1 MKQTITRLF
10 DSREN
15 AENAVRDL
23 EKAGVHKGDIS
34 ILAPAAAEREER
46 TFSDHPI
53 VREHHTEAGR
63 GAGAGATIG
72 GVIGAAG
79 GLLAGLGMIVIPG
92 IGPLVAAG
100 WIVTTVSG
108 LVAGGVAGAVVG
120 GIVGALVEAGVP
132 EEDAHV
138 YAEGMRRGGS
148 LVIVQVDHHDAARVE
163 EILTRERGIEASERR
178 EEYRR
183 EGWTRFDENAPPL
196 AMRSDARAQGI
207 ADVNDVPVAAED
219 PVIRDREEA
228 TREELR
234 REDTVAREACA
245 DRADEAAER
254 RNPDLIDRLDQ

>member
-1 MKQTITRLF
+1 MRQTITRLF

-23 EKAGVHKGDIS
+23 EKAGVHKGEIS
-34 ILAPAAAEREER
+34 ILAPAAAERDER

-53 VREHHTEAGR
+53 VPEHHTEAGR
-63 GAGAGATIG
+63 GAGAGATLG

-79 GLLAGLGMIVIPG
+79 GLLAGLGMIAIPG
-92 IGPLVAAG
+92 LGPLVAAG

-120 GIVGALVEAGVP
+120 GLVGALVEAGVP

-138 YAEGMRRGGS
+138 YAEGVRRGGS
-148 LVIVQVDHHDAARVE
+148 LVIVQVDHHHAARVE
-163 EILTRERGIEASERR
+163 EILSRERGVEASTKR

-183 EGWTRFDENAPPL
+183 EGWTRYDPDASAPVV
-196 AMRSDARAQGI
+196 ASNARAQGI

-219 PVIRDREEA
+219 RVVRDGDRDTEIDRE
-228 TREELR
+228 
-234 REDTVAREACA
+234 DDVDREA
-245 DRADEAAER
+245 RAARAEDAAER
-254 RNPDLIDRLDQ
+254 RNPDLVDRIDP

>member
-1 MKQTITRLF
+1 MRQTITRLF

-23 EKAGVHKGDIS
+23 EKAGVHKGEIS
-34 ILAPAAAEREER
+34 ILAPAAAESEQR

-79 GLLAGLGMIVIPG
+79 GLLAGLGMLVIPG
-92 IGPLVAAG
+92 LGPLVAAG

-120 GIVGALVEAGVP
+120 GLVGALVEAGVP

-148 LVIVQVDHHDAARVE
+148 LVIVQADHHQAARVE
-163 EILTRERGIEASERR
+163 EILTRERGVEASTRR

-183 EGWTRFDENAPPL
+183 EGWTRFGPEA
-196 AMRSDARAQGI
+196 ASDARAQGI

-219 PVIRDREEA
+219 PVVRASDRQAEIDREDA
-228 TREELR
+228 V
-234 REDTVAREACA
+234 DREAPA
-245 DRADEAAER
+245 ARAEDAAAQ
-254 RNPDLIDRLDQ
+254 RNPDLVDRIDP

>member
-1 MKQTITRLF
+1 MHQTITRLF
-10 DSREN
+10 DSREY

-23 EKAGVHKGDIS
+23 EKAGVHKGQIS
-34 ILAPAAAEREER
+34 ILAPAAAEHEQR

-72 GVIGAAG
+72 GVIGAGA

-92 IGPLVAAG
+92 VGPLVAAG

-120 GIVGALVEAGVP
+120 GAVGALVEAGVP

-138 YAEGMRRGGS
+138 FAEGMRRGGS

-163 EILTRERGIEASERR
+163 DILTREHGVAASTRR
-178 EEYRR
+178 EEYQR
-183 EGWTRFDENAPPL
+183 EGWTRFDPEAPPPVV
-196 AMRSDARAQGI
+196 RSDAAAAGI

-219 PVIRDREEA
+219 RVIRAD
-228 TREELR
+228 TREDPVDR
-234 REDTVAREACA
+234 DARAA
-245 DRADEAAER
+245 QAEAAAEQ
-254 RNPDLIDRLDQ
+254 RNPGLIDRLD